1 MFKKIKKNDFKIGL
15 DLGSSSV
22 KIVGL
27 QCRDN
32 NFLLRNFIIKEI
44 PYQSRDVSGL
54 VKEGLLDLGAQHS
67 PVNISLSGQGVI
79 TRYVSFPI
87 IDQRLF
93 RNSLRFETQQYIPFS
108 IEEVN
113 LDGYILKQD
122 AAANKMSVL
131 IAAAKKELVSERVKL
146 VQDLGFKV
154 GIVDIDS
161 LALINA
167 FSFSYAQDE
176 TLKQKTIALLNIGAS
191 VTNLDILE
199 QGMPCLSRDI
209 QISGN
214 NFTERIADGLGVD
227 LQSAESL
234 KINPGKED
242 LDKIKPYL
250 DTILSQLAQ
259 EIRNSFDYYESQSA
273 SSVEQIF
280 ISGGGSLL
288 AGLVSNLNAVLGVE
302 IQTWGSLN
310 NLELSEGLDIEKIKV
325 QSMFM
330 PVALGLAIR

>member
-79 TRYVSFPI
+79 TRYVSLPI
-87 IDQRLF
+87 IEQRLF
-93 RNSLRFETQQYIPFS
+93 KNSLRFEAQQYIPFS

-122 AAANKMSVL
+122 TAANKMSVL

-176 TLKQKTIALLNIGAS
+176 TLKKKTIALLNIGAS

-214 NFTERIADGLGVD
+214 NFTERITDGLGVD

-234 KINPGKED
+234 KISPGKED